1 MVYRWYPEYNPC
13 VLISGKQGANQ
24 TQGGGEEEESE
35 AGEQDELPEQ
45 RQQRG

>member
-1 MVYRWYPEYNPC
+1 MVYRWYPECSPC

-24 TQGGGEEEESE
+24 TKGGGEEEESE

-45 RQQRG
+45 RQ